1 MALTALRTRE
11 DQINRMAQT
20 SVAEARPFLK
30 WAGGKGQL
38 LAQLAACFPAE
49 LARGELRRYAEPF
62 LGGGALFLTVA
73 QHYPIEAAW
82 LSDANPELALVYRVV
97 QRDVEALIDQLAGL
111 ERRYLAGDDDARRA
125 AFYAVRDAYNQDR
138 GAIARACY
146 APQWVTRA
154 AQMIFLNKTCFNG
167 LYRLN
172 RRGEFNVPFGR
183 YRRPVI
189 CAAENLRR
197 VAALLQRAE
206 IACAPFTACA
216 GWVDAGT
223 FVYFDPPY
231 RPLSATAR
239 FTAYAAHKFDDEDQ
253 IELARFFAHL
263 HDTTGAKLMLSNSD
277 PANVNPADDF
287 FARHYGRFH
296 LRRVWANRMINVQ
309 PDKRGKISELVITN
323 YETSPAR

>member
-1 MALTALRTRE
+1 
-11 DQINRMAQT
+11 MAQT
-20 SVAEARPFLK
+20 SATEARPFLK

-38 LAQLAACFPAE
+38 LAQLAACFPVA
-49 LARGELRRYAEPF
+49 LARGGLRRYVEPF

-73 QHYPIEAAW
+73 QRYRIEAAF
-82 LSDANPELALVYRVV
+82 LSDANPELVLAYRVV
-97 QRDVEALIDQLAGL
+97 QRDVEALIERLAGL
-111 ERRYLAGDDDARRA
+111 ERRYLAVEEAARRA
-125 AFYAVRDAYNQDR
+125 EFYAVREAYNH
-138 GAIARACY
+138 GRAAVDPTRY
-146 APQWVTRA
+146 AAHWVGRA

-197 VAALLQRAE
+197 VSAQLQRAE
-206 IACAPFTACA
+206 IACAPFAACA
-216 GWVDAGT
+216 AHVDAAT

-253 IELARFFAHL
+253 IELARFFARL

-277 PANVNPADDF
+277 PANVDPADDF
-287 FARHYGRFH
+287 FTRHYARFC

-309 PDKRGKISELVITN
+309 ADKRGKISELVITN
-323 YETSPAR
+323 YAATA